1 MSQIGTTVRQERER
15 LGKTRRVLEDET
27 GVSQRRLAEIE
38 AGDDNMTLE
47 TARSL
52 TASLGGRIAEAV
64 VEFLTS
70 DSGRYPVAVAS
81 HAA

>member
-1 MSQIGTTVRQERER
+1 MSQVGTTVRQERER

-38 AGDDNMTLE
+38 RGNDNMTLE

-52 TASLGGRIAEAV
+52 TASLGDRITEAI
-64 VEFLTS
+64 VEYLTS
-70 DSGRYPVAVAS
+70 AKGRYLVS
-81 HAA
+81 RRSRAA